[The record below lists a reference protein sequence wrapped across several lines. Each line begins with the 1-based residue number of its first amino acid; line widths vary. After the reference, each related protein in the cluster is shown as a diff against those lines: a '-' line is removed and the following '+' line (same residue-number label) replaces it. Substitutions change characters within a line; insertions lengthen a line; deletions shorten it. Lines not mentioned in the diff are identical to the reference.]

1 MYLKRYAQICNLSSQ
16 LHLSAKLGHFE
27 VVPILEVKLTED
39 SRLFVCLHIN

>member
-27 VVPILEVKLTED
+27 VGSSIRYWEYPFEENRV
-39 SRLFVCLHIN
+39 